1 MLNQFM
7 LVGRITK
14 IEQGKVVVAI
24 PRSYKN
30 NEGIYDTD
38 FISITIKGN
47 IDENTREYC
56 RKGDLIGI
64 KGSIACLDNNLELVA
79 EKISFLSSRKGSVKN
94 GNE

>member
-14 IEQGKVVVAI
+14 IEQGEVMVAI

-38 FISITIKGN
+38 IVPVTIKGN
-47 IDENTREYC
+47 IEENTREYC

-64 KGSIACLDNNLELVA
+64 KGHIACLDNNLELVA
-79 EKISFLSSRKGSVKN
+79 EKISGLSSSKGSVEN
-94 GNE
+94 GNG

>member
-7 LVGRITK
+7 LIGRITK

-38 FISITIKGN
+38 FVPVTIKGN
-47 IDENTREYC
+47 IDENIREYC

-64 KGSIACLDNNLELVA
+64 NGSIACLDNNLELVA
-79 EKISFLSSRKGSVKN
+79 EKISFLSSSKGSVEN

>member
-14 IEQGKVVVAI
+14 IEQGEVMVAI

-38 FISITIKGN
+38 IISVTIKGN
-47 IDENTREYC
+47 VGENTREYC

-64 KGSIACLDNNLELVA
+64 KGHIACLDNKRELVA
-79 EKISFLSSRKGSVKN
+79 EKVSFLSSSKGSVEN

>member
-38 FISITIKGN
+38 IVPVTIKGN
-47 IDENTREYC
+47 IEENTREYC
-56 RKGDLIGI
+56 SKGD
-64 KGSIACLDNNLELVA
+64 
-79 EKISFLSSRKGSVKN
+79 
-94 GNE
+94 

>member
-7 LVGRITK
+7 LIGRITK
-14 IEQGKVVVAI
+14 IEQGKIVVAI
-24 PRSYKN
+24 PGSYKN

-38 FISITIKGN
+38 IVPVTIKGN
-47 IDENTREYC
+47 IDENIREYC

-64 KGSIACLDNNLELVA
+64 NGNIACLDNNLELVA
-79 EKISFLSSRKGSVKN
+79 ERLSFLSSSKGSVEN

>member
-14 IEQGKVVVAI
+14 IEQGEVMVAI

-30 NEGIYDTD
+30 YKGIYDTD
-38 FISITIKGN
+38 FISVTIKGN
-47 IDENTREYC
+47 VGENTMEYC

-64 KGSIACLDNNLELVA
+64 KGRIACLDNNLELVA
-79 EKISFLSSRKGSVKN
+79 EKVSFLSSGKRSVEN

>member
-14 IEQGKVVVAI
+14 IEQGEVMVAI

-38 FISITIKGN
+38 IISVTIKGE
-47 IDENTREYC
+47 IDEKTREYC

-64 KGSIACLDNNLELVA
+64 KGHIACLDNNLELVA
-79 EKISFLSSRKGSVKN
+79 EKLSFLSSRKGSVEN

>member
-14 IEQGKVVVAI
+14 IEQGKVMIAI

-30 NEGIYDTD
+30 KEGIYDTD
-38 FISITIKGN
+38 FISVTIKGN
-47 IDENTREYC
+47 IEENTREYC

-64 KGSIACLDNNLELVA
+64 KGNIACLDNNLELVA
-79 EKISFLSSRKGSVKN
+79 EKVSFLSSSKGSVEKGN
-94 GNE
+94 G